1 MDGIIKEVILENFM
15 SYKYARVPLK
25 DGVNLIM
32 GPNGSGKSTILLA
45 ISVALGQTYTERGR
59 KLSDLIRRGENFAR
73 VTVVVNN
80 RPMGGKRPLP
90 WFKSDDVFFSRYIR
104 GDGQYW
110 HEVNGKTIAKA
121 QVRAYLKKIG
131 LDPDNMLIVM
141 HQNMVEEFA
150 FLSPQQKLL
159 LVEEAVGL
167 GQYRLRISE
176 AMRELEMA
184 LSEEEKASE
193 MLEKADQTMKY
204 WEEMYLK
211 FRRKK
216 ELESRAQLL
225 KAELA
230 WAQVRDR
237 ELRLKEIEED
247 IQSLEREISETE
259 SSIRKF
265 LEKEDSLKGEIDRV
279 EEEILRG
286 KEIERGLGELRRRWM
301 EYSSVLAE
309 RKVLEFK
316 LQLLNQGKTD
326 LTKELKKAERRVR
339 EALEKASNLGER
351 IDTTRSVQEIEEDI
365 REVEIA
371 IAALGRIPP
380 RVEEAYER
388 YKEIYSQ
395 LRERAEQAIENR
407 RRLSEELERRKEIW
421 RDKVR
426 EVIEKVNGLYTK
438 FLSRLG
444 GTGEIKLVNM
454 DDLENAGLEI
464 HSDFTG
470 LGLVPLDPYRH
481 SGGERS
487 VTVMCFFLA
496 LQNYIKSPF
505 RAVDEFD
512 IHMDPKNREDIL
524 QMIFELAGEGS
535 QYVIITP
542 TPPARIP
549 ENANIIVV
557 QKVRGVS
564 AAEGVLS

>member
-1 MDGIIKEVILENFM
+1 VDGIIKEVILENFM

-80 RPMGGKRPLP
+80 RPIGGKRPLP

-110 HEVNGKTIAKA
+110 HEVNGKTVAKA
-121 QVRAYLKKIG
+121 QVKAYLKKIG

-184 LSEEEKASE
+184 LSEEEKARE

-204 WEEMYLK
+204 WEEMYSK
-211 FRRKK
+211 FKRKE

-225 KAELA
+225 RTELA

-237 ELRLKEIEED
+237 ELRLKEIEEE
-247 IQSLEREISETE
+247 IQNLEREISETE
-259 SSIRKF
+259 NSIREL
-265 LEKEDSLKGEIDRV
+265 LEKEGSLKEEIDRV
-279 EEEILRG
+279 EEEILSG
-286 KEIERGLGELRRRWM
+286 KEIEEKLGELRRRWM
-301 EYSSVLAE
+301 EYASVLAE

-316 LQLLNQGKTD
+316 LQLLNQRKTD
-326 LTKELKKAERRVR
+326 LTKELKKAERRVK
-339 EALEKASNLGER
+339 EAVEKASNLGER
-351 IDTTRSVQEIEEDI
+351 IETTRSIQEIEEEI
-365 REVEIA
+365 KGVEIA

-380 RVEEAYER
+380 KVEEAYEK

-426 EVIEKVNGLYTK
+426 EVIEKVNDLYMK

-496 LQNYIKSPF
+496 LQNYIRSPF

-549 ENANIIVV
+549 ENANIILV

-564 AAEGVLS
+564 AAEGVPS